1 MAARFE
7 VSAAAGKT
15 LLVPKSRIFYVCTA
29 TSNQSQMNKVPLLDL
44 QAQYETIRD
53 EVRRAVDDVFD
64 SQHFVLGAGV
74 QALEEEIARYSRT
87 KFAIGCAS
95 GSDALLLALISCG
108 VGADHEVVTTP
119 FSFFATAGAI
129 ARVGARPVFVDI
141 EERTFNLDPSLVNAA
156 ITERTK
162 AIMPVHLYGQCA
174 EMDPLVEISRQGCQ
188 RTADKDVGA
197 PIPIIEDAAQAIG
210 AEDRG
215 RRAGSMG
222 VIGCFSFYPSKNLGG
237 AGDGGMLVTND
248 LEHAQRLHMLRVH
261 GEETKY
267 HHKVIGI
274 NSRLDALQ
282 AAVLRAKLPHLEE
295 WTAGRQ
301 RKAQQ
306 YELMFADAG
315 LSEQVEVPFVRSN
328 ARHIFHQFV
337 IRVRDG
343 RRDAMREHLRERG
356 VGTDVYYPVPLHLQE
371 CFAYLGYQEGDFPV
385 AEQAAKETLALPV
398 YPELTD
404 EQQDYVVNTIANFF
418 EANRSH

>member
-1 MAARFE
+1 
-7 VSAAAGKT
+7 
-15 LLVPKSRIFYVCTA
+15 
-29 TSNQSQMNKVPLLDL
+29 MNKVPLLDL

-53 EVRRAVDDVFD
+53 EVRRAVDGVFD
-64 SQHFVLGAGV
+64 SQHFVLGAEV
-74 QALEEEIARYSRT
+74 QALEEEIARYSQT

-95 GSDALLLALISCG
+95 GSDALLLALMSCG
-108 VGADHEVVTTP
+108 VSADDEVITTP

-129 ARVGARPVFVDI
+129 ARLGARPVFVDI
-141 EERTFNLDPSLVNAA
+141 EERTFNLDPSLVSAA
-156 ITERTK
+156 ITARTK
-162 AIMPVHLYGQCA
+162 AIMPVHLYGQCT
-174 EMDPLVEISRQGCQ
+174 EMDPLIEIGRS
-188 RTADKDVGA
+188 ADIPVGGSPA
-197 PIPIIEDAAQAIG
+197 SLPLSHSHIPIIEDAAQAIG

-222 VIGCFSFYPSKNLGG
+222 AIGCFSFYPSKNLGG

-248 LEHAQRLHMLRVH
+248 LDHARRLHMLRVH

-295 WTAGRQ
+295 WTTGRQ
-301 RKAQQ
+301 RKALQ

-315 LSEQVEVPFVRSN
+315 LPEQVEVPYVRSN

-337 IRVRDG
+337 IRVREG
-343 RRDAMREHLRERG
+343 RRDALREHLRERG

-371 CFAYLGYQEGDFPV
+371 CFAYLGYKEGDFPV

-404 EQQDYVVNTIANFF
+404 EQQDHVVNMIAKFF